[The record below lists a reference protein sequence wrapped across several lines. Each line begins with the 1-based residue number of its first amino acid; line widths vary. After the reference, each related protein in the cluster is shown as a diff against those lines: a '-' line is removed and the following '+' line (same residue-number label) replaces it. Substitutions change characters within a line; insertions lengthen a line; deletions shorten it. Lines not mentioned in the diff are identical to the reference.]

1 MMSEV
6 GMRNIGKHA
15 ANKVRKTFT
24 FKVTVRAMRFTFP
37 TIEQQKEKRF
47 LRYIV
52 PSMSSRFE
60 NLVV

>member
-24 FKVTVRAMRFTFP
+24 FKVPVRAMRFTFP
-37 TIEQQKEKRF
+37 TNKQKEKRF

-60 NLVV
+60 NVLV